1 MFNSGAIEQ
10 KGFFPLGKYLNSTN
24 PAWLNTTLDYQL
36 EHMDLSK
43 DSTLNLAFNG
53 TVFNSYTT
61 GYRHIPNISK
71 PISMPYHDPKINST
85 W

>member
-1 MFNSGAIEQ
+1 
-10 KGFFPLGKYLNSTN
+10 
-24 PAWLNTTLDYQL
+24 
-36 EHMDLSK
+36 MDLSK

-53 TVFNSYTT
+53 TIFNSYTT
-61 GYRHIPNISK
+61 GYRHIPGVPK